1 MILDIWFA
9 FLGLYLMQWD
19 ETITPDV
26 TTMGRRIKINNQN
39 NDIVNLYLNV
49 YRKLRTISPAITSVF
64 ENRKMYVY
72 TGNNQ
77 VSAIEQTVGDVINL
91 LMKSLIVS
99 PYEGQ
104 CLFWTSYFYTKGNLN
119 QEMSNNSIILYR
131 IFLQLKPLLSQSER
145 FLIDNMQIDW
155 KPINFIRAESTMNE
169 DTISYEPVT
178 NILLEEEED
187 SITYETD

>member
-26 TTMGRRIKINNQN
+26 TTMGTKKKINNQS

-49 YRKLRTISPAITSVF
+49 YKKLRTISPTITRSF
-64 ENRKMYVY
+64 EEKKMYVY

-77 VSAIEQTVGDVINL
+77 VALIEQSIGNIIDR
-91 LMKSLIVS
+91 LMKSLLVS
-99 PYEGQ
+99 PYDGQ
-104 CLFWTSYFYTKGNLN
+104 CFFWTSYIYTEGNLN
-119 QEMSNNSIILYR
+119 REMSNNSSILYK
-131 IFLQLKPLLSQSER
+131 IFLQVKPFLTKSEQY
-145 FLIDNMQIDW
+145 LIEKMQIDW
-155 KPINFIRAESTMNE
+155 KPINFIRADATMNE

-187 SITYETD
+187 SITYEAD